1 MKKSLGPGT
10 ILYPA
15 PVLVVGTY
23 DGQGKPNVMTAAW
36 GGICCSDPPCVAV
49 SLRKATHTYGAI
61 VERKCF
67 TVSIP
72 SERHVVEA
80 DCFGITTGRKTDKFA
95 LTGLTPVR
103 SGLVD
108 APYVEEFPFVLECR
122 LLQSLEIGLHTQFIG
137 EILDLKAEESVLPE
151 KDGRT
156 SKKSGPSF
164 LRPESAFISGW
175 GKNWE
180 KPSPSAGDSGNS
192 PKGFLSRQPSP
203 GLVKKENGK
212 AGQNGRQDDH
222 EAPVG
227 PPREER
233 PEPPHRQRDGHLGAD
248 ETEVEKPDEKPGLEG
263 TGLPGAKDEGAADGD
278 PEEPGVGIQ
287 KVYESPLAKGPC
299 LSGSFFGRNRA
310 GSPGFPG
317 QPENVTAAADR
328 EDSQENARGPDLS
341 QCQENG
347 QDNGN
352 IRQERGRR
360 DEHPLP
366 GPVAKR
372 LQDDQCQ
379 KRPRGKPGGQSQDR
393 TGQSKRQHRIIPPS
407 GPRRVRLLQAGLRA
421 FSSIDS
427 APGADGGRDAAIHE
441 SRAFS

>member
-103 SGLVD
+103 SGFVD

-151 KDGRT
+151 KGWPDIEKIRPIVFAPGIGFYFGLG
-156 SKKSGPSF
+156 KK
-164 LRPESAFISGW
+164 L
-175 GKNWE
+175 
-180 KPSPSAGDSGNS
+180 
-192 PKGFLSRQPSP
+192 
-203 GLVKKENGK
+203 GK
-212 AGQNGRQDDH
+212 AFS
-222 EAPVG
+222 
-227 PPREER
+227 
-233 PEPPHRQRDGHLGAD
+233 
-248 ETEVEKPDEKPGLEG
+248 
-263 TGLPGAKDEGAADGD
+263 
-278 PEEPGVGIQ
+278 I
-287 KVYESPLAKGPC
+287 
-299 LSGSFFGRNRA
+299 
-310 GSPGFPG
+310 
-317 QPENVTAAADR
+317 
-328 EDSQENARGPDLS
+328 
-341 QCQENG
+341 
-347 QDNGN
+347 
-352 IRQERGRR
+352 GRR
-360 DEHPLP
+360 F
-366 GPVAKR
+366 
-372 LQDDQCQ
+372 
-379 KRPRGKPGGQSQDR
+379 GK
-393 TGQSKRQHRIIPPS
+393 
-407 GPRRVRLLQAGLRA
+407 
-421 FSSIDS
+421 
-427 APGADGGRDAAIHE
+427 
-441 SRAFS
+441 